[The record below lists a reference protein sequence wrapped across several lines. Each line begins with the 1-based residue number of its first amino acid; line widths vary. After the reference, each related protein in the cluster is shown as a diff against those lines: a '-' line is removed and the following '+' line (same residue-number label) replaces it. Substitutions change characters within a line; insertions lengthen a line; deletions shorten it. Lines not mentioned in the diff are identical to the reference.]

1 MPSGFSIHKGCGK
14 WEVVREVGS
23 GVNDN
28 RKKLINLL
36 CEENINVI
44 VVEYKDRLIRFGFN
58 YIEKLLALHS
68 RRVEFVNLASD
79 GKEDLLQDLVFL

>member
-1 MPSGFSIHKGCGK
+1 
-14 WEVVREVGS
+14 
-23 GVNDN
+23 
-28 RKKLINLL
+28 
-36 CEENINVI
+36 VI